1 MHNVLLLYREFP
13 DAFWSFKHSLEFI
26 NKKASSPP
34 LGILTVEAMLPCS
47 GLKSLFICNV
57 SASPMKTLPGLIIS
71 SAGTL
76 RHEVAFNHRSL
87 TFYEVNYGNK
97 ESVR

>member
-13 DAFWSFKHSLEFI
+13 DAFWSFKHSREFI

-47 GLKSLFICNV
+47 GLKSLLICNV
-57 SASPMKTLPGLIIS
+57 SRLPDEDLARADYFFGRHLKTWGRFQSLF
-71 SAGTL
+71 
-76 RHEVAFNHRSL
+76 FNFS
-87 TFYEVNYGNK
+87 
-97 ESVR
+97 